1 MRCVVAFACSRP
13 VIFAAIALSVAGCS
27 GDTVRFSDNPFAST
41 NARPAGAVT
50 GSVSSKSAS
59 AIQTTVLPP
68 PPAVQP
74 IYAAP
79 QMSSPAPLVARTP
92 ETRVVSNAPA
102 KPASGKPAAAAPAT
116 THVVAPGETLGK
128 IAQRYHTSL
137 TEIAAANNIA
147 PHTKVK
153 IGDQIAIPAGR
164 AAQASATP
172 QSTSNRLKQASNQ
185 KPNGTPST
193 VSARAIAPTA
203 ETPAESKN
211 IAATS
216 ALTFRWPVRGRVIAG
231 FGPKPNG
238 QQNSGINF
246 AVPEG
251 TPIRAA
257 EDGVVVYANNE
268 LKDFG
273 NLLLVQHAND
283 FVTTYAHV
291 SEILVKR
298 NETVRRGQ
306 IIAKSGQTGNV
317 STPQLH
323 FEIRKRSSPVDPMPY
338 LDRGPAT

>member
-1 MRCVVAFACSRP
+1 MRCVVALACSRP

-27 GDTVRFSDNPFAST
+27 GDTGRFSDNPFVST
-41 NARPAGAVT
+41 HARPIAAVT
-50 GSVSSKSAS
+50 GSTPSKSAS
-59 AIQTTVLPP
+59 AIQSTALPP
-68 PPAVQP
+68 PAAQTLP
-74 IYAAP
+74 AP
-79 QMSSPAPLVARTP
+79 QILSPAPLAARAP
-92 ETRVVSNAPA
+92 ETRVVSNAPP
-102 KPASGKPAAAAPAT
+102 KPVSGKPAAPAT
-116 THVVAPGETLGK
+116 SHVVAPGETLGK

-153 IGDQIAIPAGR
+153 IGDQIAIPGGR
-164 AAQASATP
+164 AAQPTAN
-172 QSTSNRLKQASNQ
+172 QLKVASNQ
-185 KPNGTPST
+185 KPNATPPT
-193 VSARAIAPTA
+193 VAARTISPTA

-211 IAATS
+211 VAATP

-257 EDGVVVYANNE
+257 EEGVVVYANNE

-273 NLLLVQHAND
+273 NLILVQHGND